1 MLNDL
6 KQSIEAALDA
16 GSNNFI
22 IVPFGEIGQKVK
34 MLLNT
39 SYGIR
44 EKMILD
50 NHLCKYNKD
59 IKPLQ
64 YLDRIKISGY
74 TIILACINDSIYD
87 DLRNELLRY
96 VEESQLIEFS
106 FKKSKTKAWETKIGK
121 YSYGPICVA
130 HELIESIGAFCS
142 FATGV
147 EVVPNHEMRY
157 ILTHPMLFAD
167 YLREDI
173 GLSYRDY
180 INEPWYFER
189 EMAPRDKLERRKK
202 SRIGNDVWLGRNVII
217 TNSAN
222 IGNGVIAGA
231 GAVITK
237 DIPDYAVVVGVP
249 ARIIYYRY
257 NEAQIEALN
266 RIKWWDWTDEE
277 IRERFEDFYIHIDEF
292 IKKYDK

>member
-22 IVPFGEIGQKVK
+22 IVPFGEMGQKVK

-39 SYGIR
+39 SYGIK

-64 YLDRIKISGY
+64 YLDGLKISSY

-87 DLRNELLRY
+87 DLRSELLRY

-106 FKKSKTKAWETKIGK
+106 FKKSKAKVWETKIGK
-121 YSYGPICVA
+121 YSYGPICVG

-157 ILTHPMLFAD
+157 ISTHPMLFAD

-202 SRIGNDVWLGRNVII
+202 V
-217 TNSAN
+217 
-222 IGNGVIAGA
+222 
-231 GAVITK
+231 
-237 DIPDYAVVVGVP
+237 
-249 ARIIYYRY
+249 
-257 NEAQIEALN
+257 E
-266 RIKWWDWTDEE
+266 
-277 IRERFEDFYIHIDEF
+277 
-292 IKKYDK
+292 